1 MEIVKTV
8 HVLSAYITGLGF
20 LIRGVLALSHSAILS
35 KRALKIL
42 PHIIDT
48 VLLISGLTMMFTWA
62 MWPSDNVWLL
72 AKLIALLFYILFGL
86 VMLRWGSTARNRWL
100 GFAGGVLVY
109 LYMVGAAHSKSVISL
124 SPPFIICILYT
135 IIE

>member
-8 HVLSAYITGLGF
+8 HVLSAYISGLGF
-20 LIRGVLALSHSAILS
+20 LIRGVLAILQSPILS
-35 KRALKIL
+35 YRAIKTL

-48 VLLISGLTMMFTWA
+48 VLLVSGLTMMFTWA
-62 MWPSDNVWLL
+62 IWPSDNVWLL

-100 GFAGGVLVY
+100 GFIGGLLVY
-109 LYMVGAAHSKSVISL
+109 LYMLGVAHSKSVMSL
-124 SPPFIICILYT
+124 LSFVQ
-135 IIE
+135 